1 MGRQAMRTSHDG
13 RGDGRLASLLLLPS
27 LLFLATFT
35 YWPIVRAAYLSL
47 HDAMLGDPRTF
58 FVGWE
63 NYSRLLEDELF
74 WRVLGNT
81 AWYVL
86 ITVPVSVAV
95 ALLLAVGLNTA
106 FKGVSLA
113 RSAFFYPTMIPSVAA
128 AMVWV
133 YLYAPGYG
141 PVNQWLDW
149 LGVGSVEW
157 LSNRRVALW
166 ALMALSAWKFSGY
179 LMLILLAGL
188 QLIPKDLYEA
198 ARLDGVSAWHQLR
211 HITIPL
217 LSPMLYFVLIVAI
230 LHSYQIFDYVYV
242 MTHGGPADSTNVL
255 TFYIYQN
262 AFQYQDLGYASTLAT
277 VLLLFMSLLIA
288 LISATFGRSVHY
300 FGERDA
306 K

>member
-1 MGRQAMRTSHDG
+1 MRASNPVACS
-13 RGDGRLASLLLLPS
+13 DGRLACLLLLPS
-27 LLFLATFT
+27 LLFLITFT
-35 YWPIVRAAYLSL
+35 YWPIARAAYLSF
-47 HDAMLGDPRTF
+47 HDAMLGDPLVI

-63 NYSRLLEDELF
+63 NYARLLEDELF

-86 ITVPVSVAV
+86 ITVPVSVTV
-95 ALLLAVGLNTA
+95 ALLLAVGLNAA

-128 AMVWV
+128 GMVWV

-141 PVNQWLDW
+141 PINQWLEW
-149 LGVGSVEW
+149 LGAGPMAW
-157 LSNRRVALW
+157 LSDRRFALW
-166 ALMALSAWKFSGY
+166 ALMLLSIWKFSGY

-211 HITIPL
+211 HITMPL
-217 LSPMLYFVLIVAI
+217 LSPMLYFVFIVAI
-230 LHSYQIFDYVYV
+230 LHSYQVFDYVYV

-288 LISATFGRSVHY
+288 LIGMTFGRTIHY
-300 FGERDA
+300 FGEH
-306 K
+306 